1 MADIYNEPET
11 KKVTGVQFSI
21 MSAQEIRERSVVEV
35 TKHDTF
41 DKDTPVIKG
50 LFDIRMG
57 TTDMGKICGTCS
69 QTNIKC
75 PGHFGHIELARPVY
89 NYQFLTTIH
98 KILKCVCYRCSKL
111 LVNKEDIQ
119 IQSIFKKSPRVRWS
133 EIYKAS
139 QKIARCGQENDY
151 GCGCLQP
158 KYKVDGMDGI
168 KASWEKISSTD
179 SEEQTVEQYLKVE
192 QVKDILEKIT
202 DEDCRYLGYSD
213 LWCRPEWMI
222 CSALPVPPPAVRP
235 SVKQD
240 DSQRME
246 DDLTHKLSDI
256 IKCNNTLK
264 QKINSEASMD
274 IINDWTK
281 VLQYH
286 CATLIDNELPGVAQ
300 ACHRS
305 GRPLKAI
312 RQRLKG
318 KDGRIR
324 NNLMGKRVDFS
335 GRSVITPDPNI
346 ELDELG
352 VPTIIAQN
360 LTYPEIVNDLNKE
373 KLTKLVDNGDVYP
386 GAKSIKKNSITITI
400 NDNNKKDI
408 ILENG
413 DIVNRHLRDG
423 DYVLFN
429 RQPSLHKMSMMGHRV
444 RVMSGNT
451 FRLNVSVTP
460 PYNADFDG
468 DEMNMHAPQSIAAV
482 TELMNI
488 ASVNC
493 QIISP
498 RENSPIIT
506 IVQDTLLGINKLTKG
521 ETINYVPNISNEYHY
536 SNNTNI
542 YKVPNG
548 SGTGVNTMIE
558 ETAYFTKQQMMNCLC
573 EVSTFDGFLPEP
585 SFKIGP
591 GETPYWT
598 GKQILS
604 YIIPKNINLTMENAS
619 YDNNKND
626 QLNKV
631 VIKKGVLTSGGLDKG
646 VFTKTSKGLIH
657 TINNDSGPMRAKDL
671 IDDLQKIVTNFLQI
685 EGFSIGIG
693 DMIADSETNEK
704 ITSLIKERKG
714 QIEEIMQEIHLNI
727 FENHS
732 GQTNNEYFEGKVNS
746 LLNQTLNE
754 TGKLGLSS
762 LDEKNRATN
771 MVNCGSKGKPT
782 NIAQIVACLGQQ
794 NVDGKRIPYG
804 FDSRTLPHYNKYDD
818 SSEARGFVENSFISG
833 QTPQEFF
840 FHAMGG
846 REGLIDTAVK
856 TSETGY
862 IQRKIMKLMEDLKVN
877 YDYSVRNASGAII
890 QFIYGDDGMDA
901 TYVESQPLEVIKLST
916 EDIIKNYYFD
926 ENTNWSLILKNDLL
940 KDFNQGKSKLPWE
953 PSEGNNVKKIF
964 SDSLFMILE
973 HKEYLLNEIFKMRD
987 IENNIFYPI
996 HIKRIISNV
1005 CKKESKQSD
1014 ISPLEILKQ
1023 NELLKEQLKI
1033 THNFENN
1040 KMIHILIDIHLHP
1053 KNLIMNHRIQQ
1064 AEYETII
1071 AEIEKNYE
1079 TSKISPGEMVG
1090 ALAAQSI
1097 GEPATQMTLNTFH
1110 YAGVSAKS
1118 NVTRGIPRLRELL
1131 GVTQNQKS
1139 PGTKVYLNDD
1149 YNNVNQNKAEFVKN
1163 KLEFTILKDI
1173 IQKSEIYFDPKND
1186 MLETEIVEDKDILEI
1201 YKEFVDLNEDE
1212 DEEDIET
1219 SPWVIRFTFDKEK
1232 MMDKG
1237 IIMEDVYL
1245 SIMDYDKTKINFIF
1259 SDDNSKELIG
1269 RISILTDLEGTKDD
1283 KFNGLT
1289 DQSDVITTFKNIE
1302 TALINNVVIKGI
1314 KGITNIVMDE
1324 ETKFTKTD
1332 FEYNI
1337 EMIDMYNK
1345 KSKNKNPTD
1354 EDKKELSDMKEEVKT
1369 WVLEADGTN
1378 ILELMNSDYVD
1389 HTRTISNDIHEINN
1403 TFGIEAARE
1412 ALIEMMEELFEEY
1425 INLRHIG
1432 LLCDIMTNKG
1442 ILTPIN
1448 RQGINIGDTGPL
1460 GKCSFED
1467 TTDQLIK
1474 AGIYGEIDHL
1484 QGVSSNIMLGQL
1496 IHSGT
1501 GMCDILLDEE
1511 KLIDSLSN
1519 INQTAEDFIEVSENN
1534 IDSLMEDDNE
1544 YDYCN
1549 DDDFNFSV

>member
-1 MADIYNEPET
+1 MADIHNEPET

-21 MSAQEIRERSVVEV
+21 MSPKEIRDRSVVEV
-35 TKHDTF
+35 VKHETF
-41 DKDTPVIKG
+41 DKDIPYIKG

-57 TTDMGKICGTCS
+57 TTDMGKICGTCG
-69 QTNIKC
+69 QNNIKC

-89 NYQFLTTIH
+89 YFQYINMVH
-98 KILKCVCYRCSKL
+98 KILKCVCFRCSKIL
-111 LVNKEDIQ
+111 INKEDIQ
-119 IQSIFKKSPRVRWS
+119 NQNIFKKPSKVRWE
-133 EIYKAS
+133 EIRKES
-139 QKIARCGQENDY
+139 QKVQRCGQFSSN

-158 KYKVDGMDGI
+158 SYKVDGMDGI
-168 KASWEKISSTD
+168 RATWKGISSDDVT
-179 SEEQTVEQYLKVE
+179 QMLKVE
-192 QVKDILEKIT
+192 QVKDILERIT
-202 DEDCRYLGYSD
+202 DEDCRLLGFSE
-213 LWCRPEWMI
+213 LWCRPEWLI
-222 CSALPVPPPAVRP
+222 CYVLPVPPPAVRP

-264 QKINSEASMD
+264 QKINSEATMAS
-274 IINDWTK
+274 INDWTK

-335 GRSVITPDPNI
+335 GRSVITPDPNL
-346 ELDELG
+346 ELDQLG
-352 VPTIIAQN
+352 VPTIIAKN
-360 LTYPEIVNDLNKE
+360 LTYPEIVNDFNKE
-373 KLTKLVDNGDVYP
+373 KLIQLVDAGPDIHP
-386 GAKSIKKNSITITI
+386 GAKSIIHNGLTITI
-400 NDNNKKDI
+400 NDNNKRDI

-413 DIVNRHLRDG
+413 DVVNRHLRDG
-423 DYVLFN
+423 DFVLFN

-444 RVMSGNT
+444 KVMKGHT

-468 DEMNMHAPQSIAAV
+468 DEMNMHAPQSIASV

-488 ASVNC
+488 ASVNY

-498 RENSPIIT
+498 RENRPIIT

-521 ETINYVPNISNEYHY
+521 ETIHYVPNISNDYFY

-542 YKVPNG
+542 YPLPKS
-548 SGTGVNTMIE
+548 SGKDVNSIIE
-558 ETAYFTKQQMMNCLC
+558 ETAYFTKQQMMNVLC

-585 SFKIGP
+585 SYKIG
-591 GETPYWT
+591 ETEFWS
-598 GKQILS
+598 GKQMVS

-626 QLNKV
+626 KLNKI
-631 VIKKGVLTSGGLDKG
+631 VIKNGELISGAMDKG

-657 TINNDSGPMRAKDL
+657 TIFNDMGPLRTKDF
-671 IDDLQKIVTNFLQI
+671 IDDLQKIVTNFLLI

-693 DMIADSETNEK
+693 DMIADNETNEK
-704 ITSLIKERKG
+704 ITSLIHSRKNE
-714 QIEEIMQEIHLNI
+714 IEEIMQEIHLNI

-732 GQTNNEYFEGKVNS
+732 GQTNNEYFEGKVNA
-746 LLNQTLNE
+746 LLNKTLNE
-754 TGKLGLSS
+754 TGKLGLSN
-762 LDEKNRATN
+762 LHEKNRATN

-782 NIAQIVACLGQQ
+782 NIGQITACLGQQ

-804 FDSRTLPHYNKYDD
+804 LNKRTLPHYYKYDD
-818 SSEARGFVENSFISG
+818 SPEARGFVENSFITG

-901 TYVESQPLEVIKLST
+901 TFVESQPLEIIKLNT
-916 EDIIKNYYFD
+916 EQIIKKFHF
-926 ENTNWSLILKNDLL
+926 TKTINWSTMLKKELINDT
-940 KDFNQGKSKLPWE
+940 KSKENQKLYDE
-953 PSEGNNVKKIF
+953 
-964 SDSLFMILE
+964 SLFQILE
-973 HKEYLLNEIFKMRD
+973 HKEYILNEIFKLRE

-996 HIKRIISNV
+996 HIKRITSNI
-1005 CKKESKQSD
+1005 CKFKSKLSD
-1014 ISPLEILKQ
+1014 ISPGEIIELNNTLKS
-1023 NELLKEQLKI
+1023 KLKI
-1033 THNFENN
+1033 TDIFENN
-1040 KMIHILIDIHLHP
+1040 KLIHMLIDIHLHP
-1053 KNLIMNHRIQQ
+1053 KILIEEYHIQKS
-1064 AEYETII
+1064 EYDLII
-1071 AEIEKNYE
+1071 TEIQKVFE

-1090 ALAAQSI
+1090 PIAAQSI

-1131 GVTQNQKS
+1131 GVTHNQKS
-1139 PGTKVYLNDD
+1139 PSTKIYLNDD
-1149 YNNVNQNKAEFVKN
+1149 YNNVNSGKAEFVKN
-1163 KLEFTILKDI
+1163 KLEYTILKDI
-1173 IQKSEIYFDPKND
+1173 VDKSEIYFDPQNNIF
-1186 MLETEIVEDKDILEI
+1186 ETTIEDDKEILSI
-1201 YKEFVDLNEDE
+1201 YKEFLELH
-1212 DEEDIET
+1212 EEDVNSET
-1219 SPWVIRFTFDKEK
+1219 SPWIIRFTFNKEL
-1232 MMDKG
+1232 MMEKG

-1245 SIMDYDKTKINFIF
+1245 SIMNYDNGKIQFVF

-1269 RISILTDLEGTKDD
+1269 RISIFTDIKGAFAD
-1283 KFNGLT
+1283 NGLV
-1289 DQSDVITTFKNIE
+1289 DQSDIITIFKTIE
-1302 TALINNVVIKGI
+1302 EQLLNNVIIKGI
-1314 KGITNIVMDE
+1314 PGITNIVMDE
-1324 ETKFTKTD
+1324 ETKYIKNN
-1332 FEYNI
+1332 FEYNFDL
-1337 EMIDMYNK
+1337 IDK
-1345 KSKNKNPTD
+1345 FKKADKSK
-1354 EDKKELSDMKEEVKT
+1354 KEEYMEMKQEVKT
-1369 WVLEADGTN
+1369 WVLETDGVN
-1378 ILELMNSDYVD
+1378 ILEILNSKYVD
-1389 HTRTISNDIHEINN
+1389 PTRTLSNDIHEINN

-1432 LLCDIMTNKG
+1432 LLSDIMTNKG

-1448 RQGINIGDTGPL
+1448 RQGINVGDTGPL

-1474 AGIYGEIDHL
+1474 AGIFGEVDHL

-1496 IHSGT
+1496 IKSGT
-1501 GMCDILLDEE
+1501 GLCDILLDEE
-1511 KLIDSLSN
+1511 KLVQEMGN
-1519 INQTAEDFIEVSENN
+1519 ISETIEDFIDVSENN
-1534 IDSLMEDDNE
+1534 IDSLLDLDEDDDE
-1544 YDYCN
+1544 YCN
-1549 DDDFNFSV
+1549 DDDFAFSV

>member
-21 MSAQEIRERSVVEV
+21 MSPQEIRDRSVVEV

-89 NYQFLTTIH
+89 NYQFLPTVH
-98 KILKCVCYRCSKL
+98 KILRCVCFRCSKL

-119 IQSIFKKSPRVRWS
+119 IQSIFKKPPRVRWD

-139 QKIARCGQENDY
+139 QKMARCGQENDY

-168 KASWEKISSTD
+168 KASWDKIISSD
-179 SEEQTVEQYLKVE
+179 GSVESVEQYLKVE

-202 DEDCRYLGYSD
+202 DEDCRYLGYSE

-222 CSALPVPPPAVRP
+222 CSVLPVPPPAVRP

-324 NNLMGKRVDFS
+324 NNLMGKRVDYS

-352 VPTIIAQN
+352 VPYAIAKN

-373 KLTKLVDNGDVYP
+373 RLTKLVDNGPENYP
-386 GAKSIKKNSITITI
+386 GAKSIKKNTTTITI

-444 RVMSGNT
+444 RVMKGNT

-521 ETINYVPNISNEYHY
+521 ETLSYVPNISNEYHY

-542 YKVPNG
+542 YKLEKT
-548 SGTGVNTMIE
+548 SGTSVNTKIE
-558 ETAYFTKQQMMNCLC
+558 ETAYFTKQQMMNVIC
-573 EVSTFDGFLPEP
+573 ELSTFDGFLPEP
-585 SFKIGP
+585 SVEIGP
-591 GETPYWT
+591 MKTPYWT

-604 YIIPKNINLTMENAS
+604 YIIPKNINLKMENSS

-626 QLNKV
+626 KLNKV
-631 VIKKGVLTSGGLDKG
+631 VFENGVLKSGGLDKG

-657 TINNDSGPMRAKDL
+657 TINNDQGSMRAKAL

-693 DMIADSETNEK
+693 DMIADNETNDK
-704 ITSLIKERKG
+704 ITSLIEERKG

-762 LDEKNRATN
+762 LHEKNRATN

-804 FDSRTLPHYNKYDD
+804 FDSRTLPHYYKYDD

-833 QTPQEFF
+833 QKPQEFF

-846 REGLIDTAVK
+846 REGLIDTACK

-862 IQRKIMKLMEDLKVN
+862 IQRKVMKLMEDLKVN

-901 TYVESQPLEVIKLST
+901 TFVESQPLEIIKLST

-926 ENTNWSLILKNDLL
+926 DNTNWSFILNDELINDVKKSSKVFGDSLL
-940 KDFNQGKSKLPWE
+940 K
-953 PSEGNNVKKIF
+953 
-964 SDSLFMILE
+964 ILE
-973 HKEYLLNEIFKMRD
+973 HKEYLLNEIFKLRD

-996 HIKRIISNV
+996 HIKRITSNV
-1005 CKKESKQSD
+1005 CKKKEKKSD
-1014 ISPLEILKQ
+1014 ISPLEILEQ
-1023 NELLKEQLKI
+1023 NEELKEKLKI
-1033 THNFENN
+1033 TNNFENN

-1053 KNLIMNHRIQQ
+1053 KNLIMNYKIQKS
-1064 AEYETII
+1064 EYEIII

-1139 PGTKVYLNDD
+1139 PGTKIYLNDNF
-1149 YNNVNQNKAEFVKN
+1149 NNVNQNKAEFVKN
-1163 KLEFTILKDI
+1163 KLEYTILKDI
-1173 IQKSEIYFDPKND
+1173 IQKSEIYFDPDNN
-1186 MLETEIVEDKDILEI
+1186 MLDTEIVEDKDMLQI
-1201 YKEFVDLNEDE
+1201 YKEFVELNEDE
-1212 DEEDIET
+1212 DEEETTET
-1219 SPWVIRFTFDKEK
+1219 SPWIIRFTFDKEK

-1245 SIMDYDKTKINFIF
+1245 SIMEYDKTKINFVF

-1269 RISILTDLEGTKDD
+1269 RISILTDLQGTEELGIVNL
-1283 KFNGLT
+1283 NGLL

-1324 ETKFTKTD
+1324 ETKYTKID
-1332 FEYNI
+1332 LEYNI
-1337 EMIDMYNK
+1337 AMIDEYHK
-1345 KSKNKNPTD
+1345 KSKNKTPSE
-1354 EDKKELSDMKEEVKT
+1354 EDKKELSDMKQEVKT
-1369 WVLEADGTN
+1369 WVLESDGIN
-1378 ILELMNSDYVD
+1378 ILELMNSEYVD

-1474 AGIYGEIDHL
+1474 AGIYGDIDHL

-1501 GMCDILLDEE
+1501 GMCDILLDEQ
-1511 KLIDSLSN
+1511 KLIESLEN